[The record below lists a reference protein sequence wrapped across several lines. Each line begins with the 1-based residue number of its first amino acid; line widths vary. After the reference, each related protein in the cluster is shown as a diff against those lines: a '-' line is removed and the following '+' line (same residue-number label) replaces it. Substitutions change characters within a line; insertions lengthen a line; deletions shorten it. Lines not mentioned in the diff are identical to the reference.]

1 MAEQRIDPRSE
12 AVIEEFRRERAK
24 DKVKADALEDQM
36 KKGLV
41 AALKEGR
48 TAKGLGEQFT
58 NSLADARSGRGPRPE
73 HREGFGPDDEIITGY
88 EPQPWERDED

>member
-36 KKGLV
+36 KQGLA
-41 AALKEGR
+41 AALKKKS
-48 TAKGLGEQFT
+48 TAKELSDQFT
-58 NSLADARSGRGPRPE
+58 NSLADQRSGKGPRPE
-73 HREGFGPDDEIITGY
+73 YREGFSPDDEIITGY

>member
-1 MAEQRIDPRSE
+1 MAEQRTDPRSE

-24 DKVKADALEDQM
+24 DKVKADALESQM
-36 KKGLV
+36 KQGLA
-41 AALKEGR
+41 AALKKGS
-48 TAKGLGEQFT
+48 TAKGLSDQFT
-58 NSLADARSGRGPRPE
+58 DSLAEARSGKGPRPQ

>member
-41 AALKEGR
+41 AALKKGS

-58 NSLADARSGRGPRPE
+58 NSLAEARSGKGPRPE
-73 HREGFGPDDEIITGY
+73 FREGFGPDDEIITGY